1 MSRLPAESLAVIEGP
16 HTIRRGFWVTLLQ
29 ILVLAVVQGIT
40 EFLPIS
46 SSGHLVLVPAVTGWP
61 DQGLDMDVAVH
72 VGTLLAVL
80 LYFRGDVWGMAV
92 GLTRVARG
100 RRDPLGRLAL
110 QIIVAT
116 VPVVVAGFLLRDMIG
131 TVGRLIAVIGWT
143 TLLYGILLWV
153 VDRLCMTVKRA
164 EHMTWGDTL
173 VIGLAQVLAL
183 VPGTSRSGITMT
195 AARML
200 GYERGEAAR
209 ISMLLS
215 IPTILGAG
223 VLSGWHIAE
232 SGDWQ
237 LTHAALIAA
246 GLAFLAALVAIALLM
261 AWLKRASYTPFAV
274 YRIIL
279 GIGLLAWAYGMI

>member
-1 MSRLPAESLAVIEGP
+1 MS
-16 HTIRRGFWVTLLQ
+16 LLQ

-46 SSGHLVLVPAVTGWP
+46 SSGHLVLVPAVTGWQ

-72 VGTLLAVL
+72 VGTLFAVV
-80 LYFRGDVWGMAV
+80 LYFWRDVWGMAAGV
-92 GLTRVARG
+92 TRLARG
-100 RRDPLGRLAL
+100 RRDPHGRLGL
-110 QIIVAT
+110 QIAAAT
-116 VPVVVAGFLLRDMIG
+116 VPVVVAGFLLKDHLELFARS
-131 TVGRLIAVIGWT
+131 IAVIGWT
-143 TLLYGILLWV
+143 TLVFGILLWV

-164 EHMTWGDTL
+164 EHLSWSDAL

-195 AARML
+195 AARMM
-200 GYERGEAAR
+200 GYERGESAR

-223 VLSGWHIAE
+223 VLAGWDIAQ
-232 SGDWQ
+232 SGDWR
-237 LTHAALIAA
+237 LTRDALLAA
-246 GLAFLAALVAIALLM
+246 GLAFLSALVAIALLM

-274 YRIIL
+274 YRILL
-279 GIGLLAWAYGMI
+279 GVGLLGWAYGTW

>member
-1 MSRLPAESLAVIEGP
+1 MSRLPAESLAVIEGH
-16 HTIRRGFWVTLLQ
+16 HTIRRGVWVTLLQ

-80 LYFRGDVWGMAV
+80 LYFRRDVWGMAV
-92 GLTRVARG
+92 GVTRIARG

-110 QIIVAT
+110 QIVVAT
-116 VPVVVAGFLLRDMIG
+116 LPVVVAGFLLRDVIG

-143 TLLYGILLWV
+143 TLVYGILLWV
-153 VDRLCMTVKRA
+153 IDRLCMTVKRA
-164 EHMTWGDTL
+164 EHMTWSDTL
-173 VIGLAQVLAL
+173 VIGVAQVLAL

-261 AWLKRASYTPFAV
+261 AWLKRASYTPFAI
-274 YRIIL
+274 YRIVL
-279 GIGLLAWAYGMI
+279 GLGLLAWAYGMI